1 VESVDDMLRGN
12 TDGGNEEF
20 SAAVDDNIYKLVEL
34 AFGIIVAVCG
44 VCELVLISDN

>member
-1 VESVDDMLRGN
+1 MESVDDMLRGN

-20 SAAVDDNIYKLVEL
+20 GTAVDDDVYKLVEL

-44 VCELVLISDN
+44 EYGLVLISDN